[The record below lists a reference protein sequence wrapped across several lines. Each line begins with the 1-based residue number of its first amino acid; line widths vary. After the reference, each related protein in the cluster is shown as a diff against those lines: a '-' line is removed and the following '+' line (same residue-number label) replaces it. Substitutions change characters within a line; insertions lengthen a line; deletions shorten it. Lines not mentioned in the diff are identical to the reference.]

1 VLGPSTKGSCN
12 PTKIHIEPRDSYESE
27 IFYPLICKIYFDAVG
42 KDNDLLTLLSTKGW
56 EVWGIKIYILYYIFI
71 FIIFL
76 KYYCIFSKKKILTW

>member
-42 KDNDLLTLLSTKGW
+42 KDNDLLTLLSTKG
-56 EVWGIKIYILYYIFI
+56 
-71 FIIFL
+71 
-76 KYYCIFSKKKILTW
+76 